1 MDKMVMKHPRLTVD
15 AVIKKDN
22 SVVLIKRKYDP
33 FKGCWAIPG
42 GFIEYGERVEEAV
55 VREAKE
61 ETGLEVEIERLVGVY
76 SDPARDPRGHVVSV
90 CFLCKAVGGELAAE
104 TDACDV
110 REFKVDELRV
120 LELAFDHRK
129 MLGDAKVV

>member
-1 MDKMVMKHPRLTVD
+1 MEQIGLTVD
-15 AVIKKDN
+15 AVIKRGDM
-22 SVVLIKRKYDP
+22 VVLIKRKYDP

-42 GFIEYGERVEEAV
+42 GFVEYGETVDDAV

-61 ETGLEVEIERLVGVY
+61 ETGLEVEIEGLVGVY

-90 CFLCKAVGGELAAE
+90 CFLCKAVGGELIAE
-104 TDACDV
+104 TDAEDV
-110 REFKVDELRV
+110 GEFEIDELKD

-129 MLGDAKVV
+129 ILMDAAERVI